1 MHSIEIPVLHT
12 EEGRVG
18 GSPLSSNECAQGGL
32 QLLCCFLFTILCL
45 LAQTVGEGE
54 RGGPDALGLLS
65 SYSSDTPR
73 SQDTTERLGSDPS
86 QSLPHQSS
94 AKATAETAAE
104 EVDNMQLCSEP
115 AAEISEAQSQPSPET
130 AAVMEKLLAFVKV
143 GFSSQWC
150 RLLVAMPNGLAS
162 R

>member
-1 MHSIEIPVLHT
+1 M
-12 EEGRVG
+12 
-18 GSPLSSNECAQGGL
+18 
-32 QLLCCFLFTILCL
+32 

-73 SQDTTERLGSDPS
+73 SQDTTERLDSDPF

-94 AKATAETAAE
+94 AKATAEIAAE
-104 EVDNMQLCSEP
+104 EVDNIQLSTEP
-115 AAEISEAQSQPSPET
+115 AAEVSEALSQPSPET

-143 GFSSQWC
+143 GFLSQWC
-150 RLLVAMPNGLAS
+150 RHLMAMP
-162 R
+162 